1 MAPNGLSCAKAAVAM
16 ARSHRTIVRAFSLSR
31 AVMSKIVAIPVPG
44 SNKTISVNTG
54 LFINNEFV
62 PSSNGQEN
70 IVFVHRIIIHYC
82 DFMKHIFT
90 LIAL

>member
-16 ARSHRTIVRAFSLSR
+16 ARSHRTIFSLSR
-31 AVMSKIVAIPVPG
+31 AVMSKIVSIPVPG